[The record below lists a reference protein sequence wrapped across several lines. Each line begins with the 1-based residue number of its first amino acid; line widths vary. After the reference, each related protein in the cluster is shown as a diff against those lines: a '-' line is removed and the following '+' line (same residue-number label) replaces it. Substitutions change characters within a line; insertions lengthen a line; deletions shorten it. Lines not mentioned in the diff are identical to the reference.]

1 MQRAEDLPMH
11 HPASMT
17 ARPDRTVPFSLPRAV
32 FAAFAANFVGI
43 GLSRFAYAP
52 LLPAIIDAHW
62 FKPSAAAYLGAANLA
77 GYLLGAV
84 SGRSLAARISA
95 RGSLRGLMLV
105 ASLCFFASSVPV
117 SFAWFFLWRF
127 LSGLAGGGLMVLAAT
142 SVLPH
147 VPAARRGLLG
157 GVIFMGVGTGIAAS
171 GSLLPLLLQFG
182 LSASWIGL
190 GLLSLLL
197 TLLAW
202 GGWSPDSPGHAPR
215 AAKRAPPEPEAR
227 PAGLL
232 PLYVDYGLNAAG
244 WVPHM
249 IFLVDFIAHGLKRGE
264 AAGAAY
270 WVLFGIGATVGPI
283 LAGAV
288 GDRMGFRTAL
298 RLAFA
303 IETTAIL
310 LPVLTVAAAALI
322 VSALVV
328 GAFVTGTAPLVL
340 GRIHELLPGHAQRR
354 HVAWSRATIAFA
366 LFQAV
371 AAYALSFVFARSGGD
386 YRLLFGIG
394 AVAMMAALLIDLAQ
408 PQRPAAASPPCR

>member
-1 MQRAEDLPMH
+1 MH
-11 HPASMT
+11 HPASTT
-17 ARPDRTVPFSLPRAV
+17 ARPERAVPFSLPRAV
-32 FAAFAANFVGI
+32 FAAFAANLVGI

-77 GYLLGAV
+77 GYLLGAL
-84 SGRSLAARISA
+84 SGRGLAAHGTV
-95 RGSLRGLMLV
+95 RGSLRGLMLL

-171 GSLLPLLLQFG
+171 GSLLPVLLG
-182 LSASWIGL
+182 LGLGASWIGL

-197 TLLAW
+197 TLFAW
-202 GGWSPDSPGHAPR
+202 GGWPPDGAGLAHHKAVPGRREAV
-215 AAKRAPPEPEAR
+215 AAR
-227 PAGLL
+227 PPGLL

-283 LAGAV
+283 LAGAL

-303 IETTAIL
+303 IETAAIL
-310 LPVLTVAAAALI
+310 LPVLTVAAPALI

-340 GRIHELLPGHAQRR
+340 GRIHELLPENAQHRHA
-354 HVAWSRATIAFA
+354 AWSRATIAFA

-371 AAYALSFVFARSGGD
+371 AAYGLSFVFARSGGD

-394 AVAMMAALLIDLAQ
+394 AVAMAAALLIDLAQ
-408 PQRPAAASPPCR
+408 PPRPVAASPLCR